1 MTTFTR
7 DERAALNALALRGLH
22 GAAQCVERLL
32 MDGETV
38 LAVIIAGQ
46 RAQVEALPPGPRS
59 PLWREAAT
67 YKTTAADTTFIATRF
82 GCEIRWTITR
92 AEAELLRIAESSA
105 RRTH

>member
-1 MTTFTR
+1 MNLNKE
-7 DERAALNALALRGLH
+7 DRAALNALALRGLH
-22 GAAQCVERLL
+22 GAALCAERLL

-38 LAVIIAGQ
+38 MSVSIAGSGV
-46 RAQVEALPPGPRS
+46 RVEILPPGPKS

-92 AEAELLRIAESSA
+92 AEAELLRIAETSA